1 MTAPARRHPPR
12 PETGSVTVF
21 VLLVCLCL
29 AALLGLVSEGGL
41 VLSSRE
47 TAVAE
52 AEQAAR
58 AGAAAL
64 SPAAVR
70 AGSISSSPPEAVE
83 AAENVMALNGHAG
96 TATAVRGV
104 VTATVTPFRVST
116 PLLALVG
123 VPSIS
128 VTASASASA
137 VAG

>member
-83 AAENVMALNGHAG
+83 AAENVMAQP
-96 TATAVRGV
+96 RGR
-104 VTATVTPFRVST
+104 ARCRRPAR
-116 PLLALVG
+116 PPA
-123 VPSIS
+123 
-128 VTASASASA
+128 
-137 VAG
+137 